1 MNKYDKYKIQPS
13 QESPVNK
20 WDKYKITSSP
30 EETGDSW
37 PALIGKAGL
46 KGMGYI
52 ADLPNL
58 AAQGLEGLA
67 RGQAEAQRRK
77 FELMGYP
84 GSEIETPEIDILSRN
99 IPTSDDARG
108 YVKSKTGI
116 DLEPRPTTAA
126 QRAAV
131 VGAEWA
137 VPGAAFAKKAKGLS
151 MLAKQGAALKGAR
164 TGAGIGLTSG
174 VLQEGGVDP
183 LVADIG
189 SSFASP
195 FAAATA
201 VKSVKGTGNLLHK
214 FTTAGQKKQIASAAG
229 DILKDRV
236 GKKNIE
242 KVIKNL
248 NAQTPFDT
256 KLTTAELAQNTGLA
270 GLDRALSPNVPA
282 IAEKQALA
290 DSIMKKQ
297 LNMLSPQIGLEPEK
311 QGEAIR
317 NYLSKEL
324 KSRKQIRGDIT
335 EPLYQKV
342 NQIRQGVDLPNTQA
356 FLQRE
361 GDFAK
366 GDIKKNLN
374 YVEDI
379 IRSNT
384 TSKRDMA
391 NVDKL
396 YSNLGQK
403 ARLQLQKEVSSKP
416 VPIELTNALKDIS
429 GRIGAAKKSGNHEVA
444 RVLSEAKSNLLKDMA
459 QIPEEEIARSAYARL
474 SKPVSA
480 IEKEPLLGKI
490 VKKDVFNQEFLT
502 SPEKIP
508 DMILRGSLD
517 NTRALVSQVGKN
529 KKTMDIIRGSVVDKL
544 LHTSELSSINAS
556 GQQNLSYNKV
566 NNFLKKNKGKLE
578 YIFDKDQVKVLDDV
592 KGILKRR
599 NMVATMGRG
608 VGSNTQSQTT
618 LLEGLTNPVKQS
630 IGKKLINKIPGG
642 KYLTPV
648 YDMAKDYEKQQITSL
663 LEKAL
668 LDPDTAK
675 LLLTPVSSIK
685 NEQSLK
691 SILTKVGVPAAAY
704 SLSKPRQKEDK

>member
-37 PALIGKAGL
+37 PALIGKSAL
-46 KGMGYI
+46 KGAGYI

-84 GSEIETPEIDILSRN
+84 GSEIETPEIDILSSN

-116 DLEPRPTTAA
+116 DLEPRPTTGA
-126 QRAAV
+126 QRIAMHAAEMASPA
-131 VGAEWA
+131 GLLGM
-137 VPGAAFAKKAKGLS
+137 PGKAASLAKKGLKAAK
-151 MLAKQGAALKGAR
+151 AAR

-324 KSRKQIRGDIT
+324 KSRRQTRKDVT
-335 EPLYQKV
+335 DPLYKKV
-342 NQIRQGVDLPNTQA
+342 KEIRQGVDLPNTQA
-356 FLQRE
+356 FLKRE
-361 GDFAK
+361 GEFAK
-366 GDIKKNLN
+366 GDIKKSLDH
-374 YVEDI
+374 VEDI
-379 IRSNT
+379 IRSNA
-384 TSKRDMA
+384 TSKRDVA

-396 YSNLGQK
+396 YSNFGQK

-429 GRIGAAKKSGNHEVA
+429 GKIGAAERSGNQEVV
-444 RVLSEAKSNLLKDMA
+444 RILSEAKSHLLEDML
-459 QIPEEEIARSAYARL
+459 QIPEEGIARSAYAKF

-480 IEKEPLLGKI
+480 IEREPNLRKI
-490 VKKDVFNQEFLT
+490 VKKDRLTDEFVT

-508 DMILRGSLD
+508 EMILGGSLN
-517 NTRALVSQVGKN
+517 NTKALVSEVGKN

-544 LHTSELSSINAS
+544 LDVSELSSSNAA
-556 GQQNLSYNKV
+556 GKGKLSYDKV
-566 NNFLKKNKGKLE
+566 KTFLKVNKGKLE
-578 YIFDKDQVKVLDDV
+578 YIFDKDQVKVLEDV
-592 KGILKRR
+592 KGILHKR
-599 NMVATMGRG
+599 NMAATMGLG
-608 VGSNTQSQTT
+608 VGSVTQSQIT
-618 LLEGLTNPVKQS
+618 LLEGLANPVKLGV
-630 IGKKLINKIPGG
+630 IKKITGKVPGG
-642 KYLTPV
+642 KYLV
-648 YDMAKDYEKQQITSL
+648 AAYDATKRHEHQQIVRL
-663 LEKAL
+663 LENAL

>member
-20 WDKYKITSSP
+20 WDKYKTTP
-30 EETGDSW
+30 FQEKAGDSW
-37 PALIGKAGL
+37 PALIGKSVF
-46 KGMGYI
+46 KGAGYI

-84 GSEIETPEIDILSRN
+84 GSDIETPEIDILSRN

-108 YVKSKTGI
+108 YVKSRTGI
-116 DLEPRPTTAA
+116 DLEPRPTTLGQRVASHATEFAGSLGPWGMIGKGAGALNAA
-126 QRAAV
+126 K
-131 VGAEWA
+131 
-137 VPGAAFAKKAKGLS
+137 F
-151 MLAKQGAALKGAR
+151 AR
-164 TGAGIGLTSG
+164 TGAGIGATSG

-195 FAAATA
+195 FAAAAA
-201 VKSVKGTGNLLHK
+201 VKSIKGTGNLLHK
-214 FTTAGQKKQIASAAG
+214 FTTAGQKKQVASAAG

-236 GKKNIE
+236 GEKNIQ

-256 KLTTAELAQNTGLA
+256 KLTTAELAQNTGIA

-297 LNMLSPQIGLEPEK
+297 LNMLSPKVGLDPEK

-317 NYLSKEL
+317 DYLSKEL
-324 KSRKQIRGDIT
+324 KSRKQIRGDVT

-361 GDFAK
+361 GEFAK

-384 TSKRDMA
+384 TSKRDVA

-396 YSNLGQK
+396 YSNLGQG

-416 VPIELTNALKDIS
+416 VPVELTNALKDIS

-529 KKTMDIIRGSVVDKL
+529 KKTMDIIKGSVVDKL

-566 NNFLKKNKGKLE
+566 NNFLTKNKRKLE
-578 YIFDKDQVKVLDDV
+578 YIFDKDQVKVLEDV

-648 YDMAKDYEKQQITSL
+648 YDMAKDYEKQQIISL

-691 SILTKVGVPAAAY
+691 SILTRVGIPAAAY
-704 SLSKPRQKEDK
+704 SLSKPRQKENE